1 MKKVHI
7 RRLFRYFDA
16 RVGLAGGLVM
26 GIVVFYINYRTTNDL
41 SGSTTASLKQ
51 GIYTFF
57 FGGLI
62 MKLCTIIA
70 LRWNP
75 AFLGIFFSMVIPSCI
90 AVGLTYGVHSL
101 RGTPLPME
109 STLPTLVFVFPSTL
123 IWGWIS
129 RVRKASGAKS

>member
-1 MKKVHI
+1 MQMQ
-7 RRLFRYFDA
+7 RLFRYFDA

-26 GIVVFYINYRTTNDL
+26 AGVVFYINFRATNAV
-41 SGSTTASLKQ
+41 SGSLTAALKQ

-62 MKLCTIIA
+62 MKLCSHLA

-75 AFLGIFFSMVIPSCI
+75 AFLSIFFAMLIPSCI
-90 AVGLTYGVHSL
+90 AVGLTFGVHSL
-101 RGTPLPME
+101 RGTPLPVA
-109 STLPTLVFVFPSTL
+109 STLPTVVFVFPSTL

-129 RVRKASGAKS
+129 RARKSSGKLS